1 MTIGKVIGYSIFGVA
16 AAVVGTITLVV
27 AAGVGLQFANEK
39 AWDAMFGSKKQPTG
53 E

>member
-1 MTIGKVIGYSIFGVA
+1 MSIGKGIGYSLFGVA
-16 AAVVGTITLVV
+16 MAAVGTITLVV

-39 AWDAMFGSKKQPTG
+39 AWGAMFGSKKQSAG

>member
-1 MTIGKVIGYSIFGVA
+1 MSIGKVIGYSLFGVA
-16 AAVVGTITLVV
+16 MAAVGTITLVV

-39 AWDAMFGSKKQPTG
+39 AWDAMFGSKKQSAG